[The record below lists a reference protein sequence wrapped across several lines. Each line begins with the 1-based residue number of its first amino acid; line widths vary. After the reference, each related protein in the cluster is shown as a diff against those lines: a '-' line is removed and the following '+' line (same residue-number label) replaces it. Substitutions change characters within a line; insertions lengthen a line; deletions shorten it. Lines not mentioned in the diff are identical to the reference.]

1 MSTVPPARVGRK
13 VRTSSA
19 TRVVLSRGMLIGMLL
34 CHKRAVRAR
43 SGSRDMCNAL
53 VICDCDCALEGIMKL
68 PRRKLLRLATGV
80 AALPVLSRLAGAQ
93 SYPSRPVRIVAAFAA
108 GGGVDITA
116 RLIGQW
122 LSDRLGQSF
131 VVENRP
137 GAGGNIGTEAVVNA
151 PPDGHTLLLAT
162 VPNAVN
168 ATLYEKL
175 NFNFIRDIAP
185 VAGII
190 RVSMVILVHPSVPAK
205 TVPELIAYAKRNPG
219 KVNMASAGAGS
230 APHMAGELFNFMA
243 GVNMVHVPYR
253 GQGPALSDLLG
264 GQVQVFFATTP
275 GTSDFART
283 GKLRALAVT
292 SPTRAEG
299 FSELPRVGD
308 FVPGYEASQWYGI
321 AAPKN
326 TPVEVVDKLN
336 REINAALSDP
346 AMRAKFAEIGGE
358 PLAGSPSEFGRL
370 IAEETEKWGKVVKFT
385 GLKPERPGGG
395 SRDAAATAPRRS
407 RELYHCQLGQ
417 TQRDGGAVAAASRWF

>member
-1 MSTVPPARVGRK
+1 M
-13 VRTSSA
+13 
-19 TRVVLSRGMLIGMLL
+19 
-34 CHKRAVRAR
+34 
-43 SGSRDMCNAL
+43 N
-53 VICDCDCALEGIMKL
+53 L
-68 PRRKLLRLATGV
+68 PRRKLLHLATGF
-80 AALPVLSRLAGAQ
+80 AALPMLPRPASAQ
-93 SYPSRPVRIVAAFAA
+93 VYPSRPVRIVAAFAA

-175 NFNFIRDIAP
+175 NFDFIRDIAP

-190 RVSMVILVHPSVPAK
+190 RVVMVILVHPSVSAK
-205 TVPELIAYAKRNPG
+205 TVPELIANAKANPG
-219 KVNMASAGAGS
+219 KINMASAGAGS

-275 GTSDFART
+275 GTSDFVRT
-283 GKLRALAVT
+283 DKLRALAVT

-346 AMRAKFAEIGGE
+346 VMRAKFAEIGGE

-370 IAEETEKWGKVVKFT
+370 IVEETEKWGKVVKFT
-385 GLKPERPGGG
+385 GLKPE
-395 SRDAAATAPRRS
+395 
-407 RELYHCQLGQ
+407 
-417 TQRDGGAVAAASRWF
+417 

>member
-1 MSTVPPARVGRK
+1 
-13 VRTSSA
+13 
-19 TRVVLSRGMLIGMLL
+19 
-34 CHKRAVRAR
+34 
-43 SGSRDMCNAL
+43 
-53 VICDCDCALEGIMKL
+53 MKL
-68 PRRKLLRLATGV
+68 PRRQVLHLTVGAV
-80 AALPVLSRLAGAQ
+80 ALTTISRLASAQ
-93 SYPSRPVRIVAAFAA
+93 AYPTRPVRIVAAFAA

-131 VVENRP
+131 IVENRP

-175 NFNFIRDIAP
+175 NFNFIRDTAP

-190 RVSMVILVHPSVPAK
+190 RVPMVVLVHPSVPAK
-205 TVPELIAYAKRNPG
+205 TVPELIAYAKANAG
-219 KVNMASAGAGS
+219 KVNMASAGSGS

-243 GVNMVHVPYR
+243 GVKMVHVPYR

-275 GTSDFART
+275 GTSDFIRT

-292 SPTRAEG
+292 TATKAEV
-299 FSELPRVGD
+299 FSELPRLGD
-308 FVPGYEASQWYGI
+308 VVPGYEASQWYGL

-326 TPVEVVDKLN
+326 TPMEIIDRLN
-336 REINAALSDP
+336 REINAALIDP
-346 AMRAKFAEIGGE
+346 AMRAKLTEIGGE
-358 PLAGSPSEFGRL
+358 PLAGSPSEFGRF
-370 IAEETEKWGKVVKFT
+370 IAEETDKWSKVVKFT
-385 GLKPERPGGG
+385 GLKPE
-395 SRDAAATAPRRS
+395 
-407 RELYHCQLGQ
+407 
-417 TQRDGGAVAAASRWF
+417 